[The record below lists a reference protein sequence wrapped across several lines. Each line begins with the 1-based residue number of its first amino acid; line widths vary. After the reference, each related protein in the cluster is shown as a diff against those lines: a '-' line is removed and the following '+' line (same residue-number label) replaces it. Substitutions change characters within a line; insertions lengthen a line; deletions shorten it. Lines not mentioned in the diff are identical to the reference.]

1 MTVSPAITFSHR
13 TDAVLSVSVHFI
25 LEGGTAMLTDYI
37 EMYKKA
43 IAENDKKTMR
53 RIEREL
59 ATLGMDVCT
68 LKMLAKSI

>member
-1 MTVSPAITFSHR
+1 
-13 TDAVLSVSVHFI
+13 
-25 LEGGTAMLTDYI
+25 MLTNYI
-37 EMYKKA
+37 ELYKKA

-59 ATLGMDVCT
+59 AALGMDVCT

>member
-1 MTVSPAITFSHR
+1 
-13 TDAVLSVSVHFI
+13 
-25 LEGGTAMLTDYI
+25 MLTDYI